1 MKAVS
6 ITKKEMTNN
15 EMCKDE
21 FPAEVRKKG
30 TIAISE
36 IPTTGNAQDRWLRL
50 EGYLNYWVS
59 KPDIQVMAFYELPGR
74 ITSVCFIIGDSDVD
88 CIPINYALE
97 MINNLPFGVEPPIG
111 THIKATTTP
120 TGANIWLKKH

>member
-21 FPAEVRKKG
+21 FPAEARKRG

-50 EGYLNYWVS
+50 DGYLNYYVGEEN
-59 KPDIQVMAFYELPGR
+59 PDKLC
-74 ITSVCFIIGDSDVD
+74 T
-88 CIPINYALE
+88 
-97 MINNLPFGVEPPIG
+97 
-111 THIKATTTP
+111 
-120 TGANIWLKKH
+120 

>member
-1 MKAVS
+1 
-6 ITKKEMTNN
+6 
-15 EMCKDE
+15 MCKDE
-21 FPAEVRKKG
+21 FPAEARKRG

-50 EGYLNYWVS
+50 DGYLNYYVGEEN
-59 KPDIQVMAFYELPGR
+59 IQVMAFYELPGR
-74 ITSVCFIIGDSDVD
+74 ITSVIFIIGDSDVD

-97 MINNLPFGVEPPIG
+97 MIDKLPFGVEPP
-111 THIKATTTP
+111 TKTYIKATTSP